1 MVSKSISKER
11 FLLISLCVAIVS
23 LGFLSCVGQELD
35 KTAQKAYELR
45 MHGRA
50 DSAKAL
56 LEQAISEDSAN
67 AVDHYELART
77 LHHMAL
83 GNPRNLADRMEE
95 AWQAIEKAMEHDP
108 DNVIYAFFAGN
119 ASFMQAYGSLM
130 WNRPDVKEKVAK
142 ACGVYESVLKL
153 KPDYHE
159 AMLHLVEIYSWIP
172 NDKGGDSA
180 KAEGYAKQL
189 EEMDE
194 VFGAKAR
201 EMLLPE
207 EVDRVG
213 HWQKAVENNEGNAD
227 ALEELGKAHLRK
239 DEVDEAVKRFEE
251 AVRINPQKSIL
262 FLDLARYH
270 IMAFW
275 RDKTVKDTAL
285 PLAEAAIK
293 KYLNSEPI
301 PPLKAYALGL
311 LSRVKRGLGDN
322 TGAEELSE
330 EAEAVDPYYSKA
342 SGIPSLNLFVPP
354 DEISY
359 NHSYFS
365 RPF

>member
-1 MVSKSISKER
+1 MAGKNNLKRQILWI
-11 FLLISLCVAIVS
+11 FLCTVVVS
-23 LGFLSCVGQELD
+23 LGFLSCVSQELD
-35 KTAQKAYELR
+35 NTVQKAYELR
-45 MHGRA
+45 MNGQA

-56 LEQAISEDSAN
+56 LEQAISQDSTN
-67 AVDHYELART
+67 AIAHYELART

-83 GNPRNLADRMEE
+83 GNPGTLADRMEE
-95 AWQAIEKAMEHDP
+95 AWQAIEKSMEHDP

-142 ACGVYESVLKL
+142 ACGVYESALML

-180 KAEGYAKQL
+180 KAEQYAKQL
-189 EEMDE
+189 EGMDE

-207 EVDRVG
+207 EVDRID
-213 HWQKAVENNEGNAD
+213 HWQKVVENNEGNAD
-227 ALEELGKAHLRK
+227 AIEELGKAHLRK
-239 DEVDEAVKRFEE
+239 DEVDEAVKCFEE
-251 AVRINPQKSIL
+251 AVRINPQKNIL

-275 RDKTVKDTAL
+275 RDRTVKDTAL
-285 PLAEAAIK
+285 PLAEAAIR
-293 KYLNSEPI
+293 KYLESEPI
-301 PPLKAYALGL
+301 PPLKAFALGL
-311 LSRVKRGLGDN
+311 LSRIKRGLGDN
-322 TGAEELSE
+322 TGAEELNE
-330 EAEAVDPYYSKA
+330 EAEAVDPYYSKS

-354 DEISY
+354 DEISH
-359 NHSYFS
+359 NHGYFS